1 MKREEHSVEIENS
14 AKSTKHFYETKPEK
28 INETEIKKQQN
39 HVSSFAF
46 WLMFRQKY
54 SLLNQK
60 VGVAKLKDFCN
71 TLSEMFEM

>member
-46 WLMFRQKY
+46 
-54 SLLNQK
+54 
-60 VGVAKLKDFCN
+60 
-71 TLSEMFEM
+71 